1 MFVQTYDKIG
11 KWGRRGRLQWFFLI
25 MSQRRW
31 NNITGLKLCWDM
43 STTPKL
49 IFPWLIYWI
58 LFIVYNCIWYLV
70 STTLSI
76 LEILFR
82 QKCIFILKTS
92 FFTHNNL
99 LAKKEPWRKRVA
111 PTFRIPSSKAMP
123 LQFSCIKKLN
133 DVCDLKFMFSALN

>member
-1 MFVQTYDKIG
+1 
-11 KWGRRGRLQWFFLI
+11 
-25 MSQRRW
+25 
-31 NNITGLKLCWDM
+31 M

-49 IFPWLIYWI
+49 IVPWFIYWI
-58 LFIVYNCIWYLV
+58 LFSIYNSIWYLV

-123 LQFSCIKKLN
+123 LQFSCIEKLN
-133 DVCDLKFMFSALN
+133 YVCDLKFMFSALNWNLNIKDYLASMTVHVKSHCNVFLFTSF

>member
-1 MFVQTYDKIG
+1 MQLSSWLHSRGVLYNVFLNYWVREGETTVQD
-11 KWGRRGRLQWFFLI
+11 
-25 MSQRRW
+25 W
-31 NNITGLKLCWDM
+31 NYVCRDM

-49 IFPWLIYWI
+49 IVPWFIFWI
-58 LFIVYNCIWYLV
+58 LFSMYNCIWYLE

-133 DVCDLKFMFSALN
+133 DVCDIKFMLSALN